1 MHGARLLLIDSMLT
15 AAVLVAT
22 TAAKPQLAQLLS
34 RATDL
39 ETSAGDTTSG
49 IHGPFPLSTDG
60 WRECVAGWEH
70 VQKKWKSL
78 GLIAHP
84 YPKSAHAHV
93 PACRALAMQP
103 ALLREMRAVIG
114 TDDLIVATMSVLV
127 KEVGWEHRWH
137 TDVENAIDRTRCND
151 TSWTVWLPL
160 DGTAAPHAAPLP
172 LHSPPPSPPPPP
184 PPPPRRRRLPCRRPL
199 PAPPAPRRHRPQPCP
214 RLPRRLHPPPSAA
227 PQAPPP
233 TPRCSWS
240 HTRTARETL
249 RRWASCGQAP
259 YPSLPLMLPLFL
271 RSLAPLPPSLP
282 HTPACTPAGEA
293 AQAVQGVREGGSS
306 SPFPQSAR
314 TVA

>member
-1 MHGARLLLIDSMLT
+1 MLT

-22 TAAKPQLAQLLS
+22 TAASPQLAQLLS

-39 ETSAGDTTSG
+39 ETSGGDTTSG

-114 TDDLIVATMSVLV
+114 TDDLMVATMSVLV

-172 LHSPPPSPPPPP
+172 LHSPPPSPPP

-249 RRWASCGQAP
+249 RRCASSLPLTPSHSPSVPPLPRSA
-259 YPSLPLMLPLFL
+259 PSLPPTHACLYSRRRSCTSSARCARGRLLRHPL
-271 RSLAPLPPSLP
+271 
-282 HTPACTPAGEA
+282 T
-293 AQAVQGVREGGSS
+293 
-306 SPFPQSAR
+306 AR

>member
-1 MHGARLLLIDSMLT
+1 MLT

-22 TAAKPQLAQLLS
+22 TAASPQLAQLLS

-39 ETSAGDTTSG
+39 ETSGGDTTSG

-114 TDDLIVATMSVLV
+114 TDDLLLATMSVLV

-184 PPPPRRRRLPCRRPL
+184 PPRRRRLPCRRPL
-199 PAPPAPRRHRPQPCP
+199 PALRRPHAAIALNLALASLAASTLPPPPPHRRRP
-214 RLPRRLHPPPSAA
+214 RLLDAHGLTLARRERLCA
-227 PQAPPP
+227 
-233 TPRCSWS
+233 
-240 HTRTARETL
+240 
-249 RRWASCGQAP
+249 GVQAP

-271 RSLAPLPPSLP
+271 RSLAPLLPSLP

-293 AQAVQGVREGGSS
+293 AQAVQGVREAGSS
-306 SPFPQSAR
+306 A
-314 TVA
+314 TL